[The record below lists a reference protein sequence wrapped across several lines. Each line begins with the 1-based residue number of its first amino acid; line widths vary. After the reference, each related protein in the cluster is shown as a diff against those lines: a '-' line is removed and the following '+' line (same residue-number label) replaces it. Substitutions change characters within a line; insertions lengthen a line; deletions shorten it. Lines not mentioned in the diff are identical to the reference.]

1 MEAEKKP
8 PVVSDLGAWGMN
20 VVSSVGIIMA
30 NKQLM
35 SSSGYAFSF
44 GTPFLPSPRLPPPDL
59 DPPPWGLPL
68 RHRGSDVLFFSS
80 PHANAAATTLTGFH
94 FTITALVGW
103 ISRATGYSASKH
115 VPLWELIWFSLV
127 ANTSI
132 TGMNLSLMLNSVGF
146 YQISKLSM
154 IPVVCLMEWVLN
166 SKHYTT
172 KVISAVVVVAAGV
185 GICTVTDVEV
195 NAKGFICACVAV
207 FCTSLQ
213 QITIGSFQK
222 KYSIGSF
229 ELLSKTAPI
238 QAVSLIILG
247 PFVDYFLNGQWLF
260 NYSFSTGATFF
271 ILLSC
276 SLAVFCNMS
285 QYLCIGRF
293 SATSF
298 QVLGHMK
305 TVCVLILG
313 WILFDSALTIKNI
326 LGMLLAILGMLVYS
340 WAMESEKK
348 ATTPIPRNKSDM
360 LDGGEDVPL
369 KSRLSGVPTS
379 ELLDVEEGQ
388 MKS

>member
-8 PVVSDLGAWGMN
+8 PAVSDVGAWAMN

-35 SSSGYAFSF
+35 SSSGYAFAF
-44 GTPFLPSPRLPPPDL
+44 
-59 DPPPWGLPL
+59 
-68 RHRGSDVLFFSS
+68 
-80 PHANAAATTLTGFH
+80 ATTLTGFH
-94 FTITALVGW
+94 FTVTALVGW
-103 ISRATGYSASKH
+103 ISNATGYSVSKP
-115 VPLWELIWFSLV
+115 VPLWELVWFSLV

-166 SKHYTT
+166 SKLYTT

-195 NAKGFICACVAV
+195 NAKGFLCACVAV

-222 KYSIGSF
+222 KYNIGSF

-238 QAVSLIILG
+238 QAISLIILG
-247 PFVDYFLNGQWLF
+247 PFVDYYLNGRSLL
-260 NYSFSTGATFF
+260 NYNFSGGATFF

-313 WILFDSALTIKNI
+313 WILFDSALTVKNI
-326 LGMLLAILGMLVYS
+326 LGMLLAVMGMVVYS

-348 ATTPIPRNKSDM
+348 AATPIPRNKSDM
-360 LDGGEDVPL
+360 LDGEDVPL
-369 KSRLSGVPTS
+369 KARVSGLPPVD
-379 ELLDVEEGQ
+379 LEEGE